1 MKRFRLHT
9 TAAVILAAM
18 IFLFA
23 ACSSAKTEEGY
34 PSLDS
39 AGFDSLLAQSKGKPL
54 VLCFWTTW
62 CPACREEIPEL
73 GLSAADYGDKVVFA
87 AVSMDEN
94 REALEK
100 FFAKEKPGV
109 PVYLGDT
116 TLASRFMVS
125 AIPHL
130 VIFDDKGE
138 VAFSRAGLFPRNMLA
153 MLLNRILEK

>member
-1 MKRFRLHT
+1 MKKFRLYT

-23 ACSSAKTEEGY
+23 ACSSAKTEAGY

-39 AGFDSLLAQSKGKPL
+39 AGFDALLEQSRGKPL

-87 AVSMDEN
+87 AVSMDEK
-94 REALEK
+94 REAVEK

-109 PVYLGDT
+109 PVYMGDQ
-116 TLASRFMVS
+116 TLASRFKVS

-130 VIFDDKGE
+130 VVFNGQGE
-138 VAFSRAGLFPRNMLA
+138 VTFSRAGLFPRSMLA
-153 MLLNRILEK
+153 MLLNKILEK